1 MKEFRIEILKGNDA
15 GSQFRITGA
24 RVILGRAPDCDI
36 IITDQSASRTHSE
49 LIKVED
55 GFLLK
60 DLKSSNGV
68 YVNGKKVLEHFLSS
82 GDVFTI
88 GNHAY
93 RYMEVET
100 SPEVKVF
107 SGTPEGTIPGISTGR
122 SSQQINIPGAGSGG
136 AKKKRLIL
144 YGGVGFIFLLMM
156 LFLMMGAEPPK
167 QESKTEDKA
176 APSGDTSGVE
186 DELTEDDPGFEAKV
200 PDDMREFFKRANDFY
215 FEGRREL
222 RMENYVRAIESFRKA
237 VTFYPKH
244 QRANYYIRFLNEKI
258 KEESQRH
265 LNIGKK
271 MLAQK
276 RYDDAI
282 RSFNEVMNLNL
293 KEQGSSFFKEAEKLR
308 GIAEKRREAVIEQ

>member
-1 MKEFRIEILKGNDA
+1 MKDFRIEILKGNEA

-36 IITDQSASRTHSE
+36 VVTDQSVSRTHSE
-49 LIKVED
+49 LIKIED

-68 YVNGKKVLEHFLSS
+68 YVNGKKVAEHFLAS

-93 RYMEVET
+93 RYIEIESV
-100 SPEVKVF
+100 PEPRVF
-107 SGTPEGTIPGISTGR
+107 SGTPEGTVPGISMGR
-122 SSQQINIPGAGSGG
+122 SSQQINVPGAGVDG

-144 YGGVGFIFLLMM
+144 YGGVGFIFLLMI
-156 LFLMMGAEPPK
+156 LFLMMGVEEPK
-167 QESKTEDKA
+167 KETKEGVSSKLNTEDK
-176 APSGDTSGVE
+176 TSAE
-186 DELTEDDPGFEAKV
+186 DDITEDDEAFSSKV
-200 PDDMREFFKRANDFY
+200 PEDMRDFFKKANDFY

-222 RMENYVRAIESFRKA
+222 RMENYVRALESFRKA
-237 VTFYPKH
+237 VTFYPRH
-244 QRANYYIRFLNEKI
+244 QRANYYIKFLNEKLR
-258 KEESQRH
+258 EESQRH

-271 MLAQK
+271 MLEQK

-293 KEQGSSFFKEAEKLR
+293 KEQGSVFFKEAERLR
-308 GIAEKRREAVIEQ
+308 GIAEKRKQVVIE

>member
-1 MKEFRIEILKGNDA
+1 MKDFRIEILKGNEA

-36 IITDQSASRTHSE
+36 VVTDQSVSRTHSE
-49 LIKVED
+49 LIKIED

-68 YVNGKKVLEHFLSS
+68 YVNGKKVAEHFLAS

-93 RYMEVET
+93 RYIEIESV
-100 SPEVKVF
+100 PEPRVF
-107 SGTPEGTIPGISTGR
+107 SGTPEGTVPGISMGR
-122 SSQQINIPGAGSGG
+122 SSQQINVPGAGVDG

-144 YGGVGFIFLLMM
+144 YGGVGFIFLLMI
-156 LFLMMGAEPPK
+156 LFLMMGVEEPK
-167 QESKTEDKA
+167 KETKTDANSKLNTEDK
-176 APSGDTSGVE
+176 TSAE
-186 DELTEDDPGFEAKV
+186 DDITEDDEAFSSKV
-200 PDDMREFFKRANDFY
+200 PEDMRDFFKKANDFY

-222 RMENYVRAIESFRKA
+222 RMENYVRALESFRKA
-237 VTFYPKH
+237 VTFYPRH
-244 QRANYYIRFLNEKI
+244 QRANYYIKFLNEKLM
-258 KEESQRH
+258 EESKRH

-271 MLAQK
+271 MLEQK

-293 KEQGSSFFKEAEKLR
+293 KEQGSVFFKEAERLR
-308 GIAEKRREAVIEQ
+308 GIAEKRKQVVIE